1 MKGVNTSS
9 LSEYARARRLLLPYL
24 DGAALVLPTG
34 DFFPDDFDATP
45 ESITHLLDRIR
56 AYTPLA
62 EDVGL
67 HLAFVTPD
75 DVAGSGGSCSSG
87 GCGTGG
93 GGGGAMSTR
102 VVPHANGY
110 GFALDV
116 RWGSSPIGLVAE
128 LTRATLGAVA
138 LELDEKAPRDDDREM
153 LAAACGFGVLL
164 LEASCVYKKGCHGV
178 SASRATHFQTADLAL
193 VTAAHLRV
201 IEASPSDARRHLSA
215 TQREAFAEALAW
227 VDSRPS
233 LIEKLREAPE
243 LVEMGIPEAEP
254 TRGFLSRLFG

>member
-1 MKGVNTSS
+1 MNTSS

-34 DFFPDDFDATP
+34 DFFPDSFDASP
-45 ESITHLLDRIR
+45 ESVSHLLNRIR
-56 AYTPLA
+56 AYTPLG
-62 EDVGL
+62 EDVAL

-75 DVAGSGGSCSSG
+75 DVPSAGGGCSSG

-93 GGGGAMSTR
+93 GGAMTTR
-102 VVPHANGY
+102 VMPHANGY
-110 GFALDV
+110 GFTLDV

-128 LTRATLGAVA
+128 LTRATLGAVSM
-138 LELDEKAPRDDDREM
+138 ELDEATSHDDDREM

-178 SASRATHFQTADLAL
+178 SASRATHHQTIDLAL

-201 IEASPSDARRHLSA
+201 IQASPSEARKHLGA
-215 TQREAFAEALAW
+215 TQRDAFAEALAW
-227 VDSRPS
+227 IDSRPS

-243 LVEMGIPEAEP
+243 LVEVGIPEAEP